1 MKILLITDH
10 DQQATK
16 VCAAS
21 GYARHL
27 RCIKSE
33 WTSLQQCR
41 MLFDCQGER
50 MTAPGGSGHLA
61 RLPRPYR
68 KDREPLGSVRIDAP

>member
-21 GYARHL
+21 GYAQHL

-33 WTSLQQCR
+33 WTSLQQAECSSIVR
-41 MLFDCQGER
+41 GN
-50 MTAPGGSGHLA
+50 AW
-61 RLPRPYR
+61 PRPAV
-68 KDREPLGSVRIDAP
+68 EVT